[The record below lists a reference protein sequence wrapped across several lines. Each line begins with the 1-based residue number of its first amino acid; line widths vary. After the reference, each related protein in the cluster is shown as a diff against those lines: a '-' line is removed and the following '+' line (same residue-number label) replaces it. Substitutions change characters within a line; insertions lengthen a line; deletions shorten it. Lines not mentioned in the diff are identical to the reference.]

1 LNTKDFLYAG
11 KSLQYQGQTKTYPA
25 IIDTGSSFIA
35 VPPDHYQTLQDKWK
49 ESVADLDCKTDS
61 TFCQTLMPCEHIAP
75 KLSNVGFNVEDT
87 LFEMTPMAYLHQGK
101 DDICQ
106 FAIAQNP
113 LDKFNN
119 GNFLFGGL
127 FLKHFYSI
135 YDFDNELISLGV
147 NSHSANMVY
156 MHGVNEPIKNATLF
170 PPKSNGTSDHEE
182 AYDRASSV
190 NSSSQENKTTN
201 LG

>member
-1 LNTKDFLYAG
+1 
-11 KSLQYQGQTKTYPA
+11 
-25 IIDTGSSFIA
+25 
-35 VPPDHYQTLQDKWK
+35 
-49 ESVADLDCKTDS
+49 
-61 TFCQTLMPCEHIAP
+61 MPCDHIAP
-75 KLSNVGFNVEDT
+75 KLHNVGFNVEDT
-87 LFEMTPMAYLHQGK
+87 LFEMRPEAYLHQGK

-156 MHGVNEPIKNATLF
+156 MHGINEPIKNTTTLF
-170 PPKSNGTSDHEE
+170 PPKTNGTSDHEE
-182 AYDRASSV
+182 AYEKASLSKE
-190 NSSSQENKTTN
+190 ENKTTTQSLSHDDKDKVWSKTN
-201 LG
+201 GTDDHEESYEKASGNASANDT